1 MRISDWSSDVCASDL
16 VELHRTLLDSE
27 DRTLIVGVEI
37 FGATRGNA
45 GDVQLQ
51 VVREFDPAVRGNAAR
66 PFRRIGGAVTAQI
79 GGSRASRVRPRP
91 EGGRARTRLGFVL
104 LVAPRNAGGNA
115 AVRYDGLNC
124 RDPHRPLP
132 LALSCQEAS

>member
-45 GDVQLQ
+45 GDVELQ

-66 PFRRIGGAVTAQI
+66 PFRRIGGAGTGEIV
-79 GGSRASRVRPRP
+79 GR
-91 EGGRARTRLGFVL
+91 GRAGVGLRRE
-104 LVAPRNAGGNA
+104 AGGA
-115 AVRYDGLNC
+115 GIIVVFGVLIGARRSEARRAGKECVRTC
-124 RDPHRPLP
+124 RN
-132 LALSCQEAS
+132 